1 MKIDDVLKMVDAGF
15 ASVEI
20 GALDTAGAGDKIVK
34 LLDAGMTADQIKA
47 LDTDGLFTYA
57 SGAPAADPAPAD
69 PEPAPA
75 ADPEPVDYK
84 AEIDKAV
91 KEGFETL
98 ITALQSGAIASSQ
111 QPQAQNSDDVLARI
125 IAPPM
130 ISKGGNK

>member
-20 GALDTAGAGDKIVK
+20 GALDTAGAGEKIVK

-47 LDTDGLFTYA
+47 LDTDGLFAYA
-57 SGAPAADPAPAD
+57 AGGL
-69 PEPAPA
+69 EPQGSEPKK
-75 ADPEPVDYK
+75 DPEPVDYT
-84 AEIDKAV
+84 AEINKAV

-98 ITALQSGAIASSQ
+98 ITALQSGAIANSQ
-111 QPQAQNSDDVLARI
+111 QPPKMDNEDILAQV

-130 ISKGGNK
+130 VSKGGK